1 MSKGTVTRRSGPAPA
16 DRSGSNRPGGAIP
29 RRQSKGTGAE
39 RRAKAR
45 ARYQRKKTLRVVIP
59 VAVVAAIAIVAVLI
73 SLLGGSTGTATSPP
87 MAGVTVSGR
96 ARTTLIPPGGLV
108 PSYSAPAL
116 AGGTVMW
123 ATYRGS
129 PAVIAIW
136 APWCPHCQKELPIL
150 DRVAREFPNLQLTSI
165 ATDVDAQPGPTVEEY
180 MSGHHLV
187 FPVALDAKDG
197 RIGEAFGLSGFPTVY
212 FVKADGTVYKT
223 TVGEV
228 SEDEMRSTMQAI
240 AG

>member
-1 MSKGTVTRRSGPAPA
+1 MSKGTATRRSGPAPTG
-16 DRSGSNRPGGAIP
+16 RSSSNRAGGASP

-45 ARYQRKKTLRVVIP
+45 ARDQRKKALRVVIP
-59 VAVVAAIAIVAVLI
+59 VAVVAVIAIVAVLI
-73 SLLGGSTGTATSPP
+73 SLLGGSGTKTTLPGG
-87 MAGVTVSGR
+87 GVTVAGR

-116 AGGTVMW
+116 AGGTVTW

-150 DRVAREFPNLQLTSI
+150 DRVAREFPNLQLTSL
-165 ATDVDAQPGPTVEEY
+165 ATDVDAQPGPTVGEY
-180 MSGHHLV
+180 MSGHHLA

-197 RIGEAFGLSGFPTVY
+197 RIGQAFGLSGFPTVY
-212 FVKADGTVYKT
+212 YVKADGAVYKT

-228 SEDEMRSTMQAI
+228 SEDEMRSTMKGI